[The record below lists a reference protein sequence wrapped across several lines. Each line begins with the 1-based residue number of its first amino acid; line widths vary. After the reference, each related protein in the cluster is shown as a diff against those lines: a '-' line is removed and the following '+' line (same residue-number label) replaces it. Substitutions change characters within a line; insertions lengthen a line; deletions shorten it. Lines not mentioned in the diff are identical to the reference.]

1 MLAIA
6 RVIDPKRLSDR
17 QHEMMANQLI
27 CASRASQSVARMRA
41 KAKVGLTV
49 GLVGT
54 AMIVSFGSLGMAA
67 WMWQTSGREVLLEHA
82 KAKKPKA
89 NPN

>member
-1 MLAIA
+1 
-6 RVIDPKRLSDR
+6 
-17 QHEMMANQLI
+17 
-27 CASRASQSVARMRA
+27 MRA
-41 KAKVGLTV
+41 QAKVGLTV